1 MRDLFFVAGLPD
13 QMVTAG
19 YCMCI
24 FASEEMEM
32 WWTHGGMKYVWIYQ
46 SYSDIMLVLNWEHID
61 ACILDL
67 ERKRG
72 TRLLAVYLH

>member
-24 FASEEMEM
+24 SASEEMEM

-46 SYSDIMLVLNWEHID
+46 SCSDFL
-61 ACILDL
+61 
-67 ERKRG
+67 
-72 TRLLAVYLH
+72 